1 MSTAWI
7 IAIVGLLVF
16 LAHAFTAL
24 FQRTRV
30 PDVLLLITIGILLGP
45 VLGLVHPG
53 HFGKVGP
60 VFAQVALAA
69 AACDLGAKC
78 RLFCVADAMQRPRFV
93 EHEFTSLARAC
104 GAQVTLAGDLA
115 EAQAQAE
122 LFAAGERTRYLVPLG
137 FADEHFKRLMAE
149 EIAWVWQCVCRE
161 LGGPPGRVW
170 LPVGSGTLADCFRA
184 VQPADVEL
192 LCVNVHVLD
201 EGDAR
206 LMALSDRPG
215 LRLIDAEEVFSQPA
229 RALPPIPSNIH
240 YDAKLWRF
248 IEQQG
253 CDGDLWWNVAR

>member
-1 MSTAWI
+1 MKRPLPTLDSI
-7 IAIVGLLVF
+7 QLDSHRRIHVLRDDLLRGGTKER
-16 LAHAFTAL
+16 A
-24 FQRTRV
+24 
-30 PDVLLLITIGILLGP
+30 
-45 VLGLVHPG
+45 VHPYLKQAMRDKYG
-53 HFGKVGP
+53 EFVYASPFCG
-60 VFAQVALAA
+60 FAQVALAA

-206 LMALSDRPG
+206 LKALSDRPG
-215 LRLIDAEEVFSQPA
+215 LRLIDAEEVFSRPA
-229 RALPPIPSNIH
+229 LTLPPIPSNIH

-253 CDGDLWWNVAR
+253 RDGDLWWNVAR